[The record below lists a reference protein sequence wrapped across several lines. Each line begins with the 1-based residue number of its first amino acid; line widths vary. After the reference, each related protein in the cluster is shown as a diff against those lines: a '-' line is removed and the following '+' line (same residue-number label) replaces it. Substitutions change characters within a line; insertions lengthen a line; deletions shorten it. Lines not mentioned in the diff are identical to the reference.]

1 MSERTTTGQ
10 PPDTENVS
18 TPCPS
23 VRSGQVSKVRSGQVT
38 LPTSSLSAA
47 QTRGRAEEASLTTRL
62 RSIDERDALARL
74 VLTIRP
80 DWAPLDVVRAIERDD
95 RPWRSVVA
103 GSIRAAA
110 DADVKHPNG
119 MRYLAPAGEPTP
131 VPPSLHEWR
140 SAERCDHGAVTT
152 LCALC
157 RRGIGEPA

>member
-1 MSERTTTGQ
+1 MTTGVHGTSTGRPTDVTTQ
-10 PPDTENVS
+10 RGREVERETE
-18 TPCPS
+18 TE
-23 VRSGQVSKVRSGQVT
+23 RRT
-38 LPTSSLSAA
+38 TSSLSAA

-80 DWAPLDVVRAIERDD
+80 DWSPLDVVRAIERDD

-119 MRYLAPAGEPTP
+119 MRYLAPLGEPTP
-131 VPPSLHEWR
+131 VPPSLDEWR
-140 SAERCDHGAVTT
+140 SAERCEDHGAIVTQ
-152 LCALC
+152 CALC
-157 RRGIGEPA
+157 RRGIGETL